1 MKDSQHKPIALRDF
15 LRDCHPVSP
24 PTSDMRRT
32 ERQGLRLLLLEDDAR
47 EAELITRSLG
57 REDPTCTV
65 QVADT
70 RAGFAHLLDTFGP
83 DAVVLN
89 NGGPGLRALEAL
101 ELVRSHRPTVPV
113 VLVSGALSPASVE
126 CLKAGAADVVPKSDL
141 SRLGPAITGSLE
153 ERAPLRKLSARQC
166 TVLQRLAAGQSTRHI
181 AQELQI
187 SIKTV
192 ETHRS
197 ELMRRLGIRDLAGL
211 VRYAVRVGLVSAAG

>member
-1 MKDSQHKPIALRDF
+1 MPRL
-15 LRDCHPVSP
+15 
-24 PTSDMRRT
+24 
-32 ERQGLRLLLLEDDAR
+32 ERQSLRLLLLEDDAR
-47 EAELITRSLG
+47 DAELITRSLG
-57 REDPTCTV
+57 RADPTCTV

-70 RAGFAHLLDTFGP
+70 RAGFARLLDTFDP
-83 DAVVLN
+83 DAVISN
-89 NGGPGLRALEAL
+89 NGGPGFRALEAL
-101 ELVRSHRPTVPV
+101 ELVRLHRPTIPV
-113 VLVSGALSPASVE
+113 VLVSGTLSAAGIE
-126 CLKAGAADVVPKSDL
+126 CLKAGAADFVPKTDL
-141 SRLGPAITGSLE
+141 SRLGTAIAGSLE

-166 TVLQRLAAGQSTRHI
+166 TVLQRLASGQSTRQI

>member
-1 MKDSQHKPIALRDF
+1 MPRL
-15 LRDCHPVSP
+15 
-24 PTSDMRRT
+24 

-47 EAELITRSLG
+47 DAELITRSLG
-57 REDPTCTV
+57 RADPTCTV

-70 RAGFAHLLDTFGP
+70 RAGFARLLDTFDP
-83 DAVVLN
+83 DAVISN
-89 NGGPGLRALEAL
+89 NGGPGFRALEAL
-101 ELVRSHRPTVPV
+101 ELVRLHRPTIPV
-113 VLVSGALSPASVE
+113 VLVSGALSAAGIE
-126 CLKAGAADVVPKSDL
+126 CLKAGAADFVPKTDL
-141 SRLGPAITGSLE
+141 SRLGTAIAGSLE

-166 TVLQRLAAGQSTRHI
+166 TVLQRLASGQSTRQI

-211 VRYAVRVGLVSAAG
+211 VRYAIRTGLIAADA

>member
-1 MKDSQHKPIALRDF
+1 
-15 LRDCHPVSP
+15 
-24 PTSDMRRT
+24 MRRT

-47 EAELITRSLG
+47 DAELITRSLG

-70 RAGFAHLLDTFGP
+70 RAAFARLLDTFGP
-83 DAVVLN
+83 DAVISD
-89 NGGPGLRALEAL
+89 NGGPGFQTVDVL
-101 ELVRSHRPTVPV
+101 ELVRAHRPTIPV
-113 VLVSGALSPASVE
+113 VLVSGALSPATVE
-126 CLKAGAADVVPKSDL
+126 GLKAGAADFVPKSDL
-141 SRLGPAITGSLE
+141 ARLGTAITGSLE

-166 TVLQRLAAGQSTRHI
+166 TVLQGLASGQSTRHI

-197 ELMRRLGIRDLAGL
+197 ELMRRLEIRDLAGL